1 MAESHFDPQIS
12 AMTNAF
18 EARRYQSFYPR
29 LLRSEKRDKGCF
41 TKDLRPH
48 NGGPV
53 PGNRESATCTA
64 TKEELAAV
72 GAAGRGRI
80 IERADVDTE
89 LDRIRESSGVARGE
103 EAKHPTIAAVA
114 HVVSTI
120 TDREDELGPRA

>member
-80 IERADVDTE
+80 IQRAEADTD
-89 LDRIRESSGVARGE
+89 LHPIRQSAGNAR
-103 EAKHPTIAAVA
+103 AAQA
-114 HVVSTI
+114 
-120 TDREDELGPRA
+120 R